1 MKKIYHIVSD
11 ASHAWLKVPMS
22 ELESLDIVG
31 QISACSYIRNGMA
44 YLEEDVD
51 MGVFMSAKETLGQE
65 VKLKE
70 FSRSGQSRIR
80 GYETFPIEQTT
91 VKASVSWAKIEE
103 RMVEQTNAMTG
114 EKFMEREGTPYYA
127 SPRSETYWSA

>member
-11 ASHAWLKVPMS
+11 SSHAWLKVPMK
-22 ELESLDIVG
+22 ELESLGIVN
-31 QISACSYIRNGMA
+31 QISYCSYIRNGMA

-51 MGVFMSAKETLGQE
+51 MGVFMSAKEALSQT

-80 GYETFPIEQTT
+80 GYETFQHTAAAATPVPE
-91 VKASVSWAKIEE
+91 SMIEE

>member
-1 MKKIYHIVSD
+1 MKKVYHIVSD
-11 ASHAWLKVPMS
+11 ASHAWLKVPMK
-22 ELESLDIVG
+22 ELESLGIVE
-31 QISACSYIRNGMA
+31 QISYCSYIRNGMA

-51 MGVFMSAKETLGQE
+51 MGVFMSAKEALGQV

-70 FSRSGQSRIR
+70 FARGGQSRIR
-80 GYETFPIEQTT
+80 GYETFQHTAQAATP
-91 VKASVSWAKIEE
+91 AAVSMMEE

-114 EKFMEREGTPYYA
+114 EKFMEPEGTPYYA